1 MQYEIK
7 IRKLEEIIKQKD
19 FEIIALKQ
27 KLNNFSNTNFI
38 NMNPMLMNTKENPMN
53 IRMDN
58 INKTRKEISI
68 TIISENDKFIAKCF
82 EEDNS
87 FILREKY
94 NLKGVLT
101 FNYKPIELNLT
112 LKENGIYGGFTVYIR
127 PFIIR
132 ICFTNYLGQKNVISL
147 SDDCPLEMA
156 IIYYFIKIK
165 REGLIL
171 KSFDGIEE
179 LVFLY
184 NAQRL
189 KILDRSPIKNI
200 LKFNHNPCVT
210 VIRNKDLIGD

>member
-1 MQYEIK
+1 M
-7 IRKLEEIIKQKD
+7 QKD
-19 FEIIALKQ
+19 FEIITLKQ

-38 NMNPMLMNTKENPMN
+38 NMNPILMNTKENPMN

-58 INKTRKEISI
+58 INKPRKEISI
-68 TIISENDKFIAKCF
+68 TIKSENDKFIAKCY

-87 FILREKY
+87 SILMEKY

-112 LKENGIYGGFTVYIR
+112 LKENGIYSGFTAYIR

-171 KSFDGIEE
+171 KSFDGVEE

-184 NAQRL
+184 NAQKL
-189 KILDRSPIKNI
+189 KILDRSPIKKI
-200 LKFNHNPCVT
+200 FEFNPNPSVT
-210 VIRNKDLIGD
+210 VIKLQNLIGD